1 MSKTSDVPSPDR
13 RDGDAERTTERSRGR
28 VATAVGGTRA
38 FVRLVYRDPEHVTER
53 MTLYAA
59 QRLGEPSRE
68 WAQAKLS
75 ANPDTPRV
83 QLADDLRAQSA
94 NVARIDGAVA
104 GTPFFIA
111 LVPGYV
117 AYLWQEGRMALRTAA
132 LYGRDPSDPRTT
144 AEMLALRGVHPT
156 PELAAA
162 ALEAVRDAPP
172 PPKPT
177 ARRPLRVW
185 VRAMKALLIFGG
197 FLDPPEEEE
206 TDVAHPKLKAAGGI
220 AFGTGL
226 WVITWVLPLT
236 FMVAM
241 AWACESHTRQL
252 GRRVLLYYDG
262 EADNAREAIREADD
276 VSDHGHDRRQILR
289 TVALFLSVAIPIGF
303 VAVVDHYRQ
312 STGLNWLGA
321 LGALVALSL
330 VIAVAVAAS
339 RK

>member
-1 MSKTSDVPSPDR
+1 MATP
-13 RDGDAERTTERSRGR
+13 ERTSERSRGR

-59 QRLGEPSRE
+59 QRLGPPSRE
-68 WAQAKLS
+68 WAQAKQQ
-75 ANPDTPRV
+75 ADPDTPKV

-156 PELAAA
+156 PEQAAA
-162 ALEAVRDAPP
+162 ALDAVRDAPP

-177 ARRPLRVW
+177 ARRPLSVW
-185 VRAMKALLIFGG
+185 VRAVKSLLIFGG
-197 FLDPPEEEE
+197 FIDPPEEEE
-206 TDVAHPKLKAAGGI
+206 HEVAHPKLKAAGGI
-220 AFGTGL
+220 AIGTAIWL
-226 WVITWVLPLT
+226 TTWVLPLT
-236 FMVAM
+236 FMIAM

-252 GRRVLLYYDG
+252 GRRVVLFYDG
-262 EADNAREAIREADD
+262 EADDMRAAINAAKEGNDMG
-276 VSDHGHDRRQILR
+276 HGRRRSVRAVLI
-289 TVALFLSVAIPIGF
+289 VLSIAIPLGFIG
-303 VAVVDHYRQ
+303 VADHYRQ
-312 STGLNWLGA
+312 RTGLNGIGA
-321 LGALVALSL
+321 LGALVAVSL
-330 VIAVAVAAS
+330 VIATAVVAS
-339 RK
+339 RR

>member
-1 MSKTSDVPSPDR
+1 MSKSTDVPSPER

-75 ANPDTPRV
+75 ANPDTPKV
-83 QLADDLRAQSA
+83 QLADALRAQSA

-177 ARRPLRVW
+177 TRRPLRVW
-185 VRAMKALLIFGG
+185 VRAVKTLLIFGG
-197 FLDPPEEEE
+197 FIDPPEEEE
-206 TDVAHPKLKAAGGI
+206 RDVAHPSSR
-220 AFGTGL
+220 
-226 WVITWVLPLT
+226 P
-236 FMVAM
+236 
-241 AWACESHTRQL
+241 
-252 GRRVLLYYDG
+252 
-262 EADNAREAIREADD
+262 
-276 VSDHGHDRRQILR
+276 
-289 TVALFLSVAIPIGF
+289 P
-303 VAVVDHYRQ
+303 
-312 STGLNWLGA
+312 
-321 LGALVALSL
+321 
-330 VIAVAVAAS
+330 AAS
-339 RK
+339 PSAPRSGRSRGCCPSPSWSPWPGRARVTRASSGGAFCSTTTARPTTPATRSARPTT